1 MAHLPLSVWW
11 RPCKKTHSQKGQC
24 FVLFNIFN
32 CLEMHCVRRL
42 THDGIEFH
50 RQEGFLVGGA
60 RHGRRF
66 GNGVYLA
73 EDLQKSLSYCSSSDG
88 INYVLLCRS
97 CHQTKVPTCSHKN
110 SDSHSLSSPRAR
122 CLCVPELGS
131 LGELGT
137 PCVTGIVVLDH
148 LCCRLSPEHAFS
160 FAAPDSGQRALIF
173 TTRRRIGTLM
183 PIHLP
188 KQLVALQ
195 SWLTQERKGLESI
208 SFLMSRRCTLST

>member
-1 MAHLPLSVWW
+1 MCFYAGVAI
-11 RPCKKTHSQKGQC
+11 KQK
-24 FVLFNIFN
+24 FL
-32 CLEMHCVRRL
+32 HVRTKIRTL
-42 THDGIEFH
+42 T
-50 RQEGFLVGGA
+50 
-60 RHGRRF
+60 
-66 GNGVYLA
+66 VYLHLGH
-73 EDLQKSLSYCSSSDG
+73 D
-88 INYVLLCRS
+88 V
-97 CHQTKVPTCSHKN
+97 
-110 SDSHSLSSPRAR
+110 
-122 CLCVPELGS
+122 CVPELGS

-195 SWLTQERKGLESI
+195 SWLTQERKGLEST